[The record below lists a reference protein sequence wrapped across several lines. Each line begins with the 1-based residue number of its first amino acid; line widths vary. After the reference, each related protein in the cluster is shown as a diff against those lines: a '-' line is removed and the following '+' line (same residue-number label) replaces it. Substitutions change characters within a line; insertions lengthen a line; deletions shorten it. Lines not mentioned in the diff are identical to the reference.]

1 MAKRIYE
8 FLCKNSHISE
18 TYVESSVRNIKCN
31 TCSEDAERIVSTPAI
46 KLEGWSGSFPGAA
59 NKFDR
64 IHREKLKAEQKAN
77 S

>member
-1 MAKRIYE
+1 MKRMYE
-8 FLCKNSHISE
+8 FVCGVCNHTTEKLTGYE
-18 TYVESSVRNIKCN
+18 TVQIQCMCGENATRK
-31 TCSEDAERIVSTPAI
+31 VSAPAI

-64 IHREKLKAEQKAN
+64 IHREKLAAERKAN

>member
-1 MAKRIYE
+1 MKRMYE
-8 FLCKNSHISE
+8 FVCGECHHITEKLTGYE
-18 TYVESSVRNIKCN
+18 TVNVKCVTCGSSSIRK
-31 TCSEDAERIVSTPAI
+31 VSAPAI

-64 IHREKLKAEQKAN
+64 IHREKLAAEQKAN

>member
-1 MAKRIYE
+1 MKRMYE
-8 FLCKNSHISE
+8 YVCENGHRSDKLTEYETESISCE
-18 TYVESSVRNIKCN
+18 CGKLAYRALS
-31 TCSEDAERIVSTPAI
+31 APAI
-46 KLEGWSGSFPGAA
+46 KLEGWSGHFPGAA

>member
-1 MAKRIYE
+1 MLKMFDFVCENGHKTERLTGYETVSFRCECGAQANRI
-8 FLCKNSHISE
+8 LS
-18 TYVESSVRNIKCN
+18 
-31 TCSEDAERIVSTPAI
+31 APAV

-64 IHREKLKAEQKAN
+64 IHREKLAAERKAN

>member
-1 MAKRIYE
+1 MKRIYE
-8 FLCKNSHISE
+8 YACEDGHKTEALTDYE
-18 TYVESSVRNIKCN
+18 TVSV
-31 TCSEDAERIVSTPAI
+31 TCGCGKEAFRALSAPAI

>member
-1 MAKRIYE
+1 MYE
-8 FLCKNSHISE
+8 FVCENGHYNEKLTEYETESVSCKCG
-18 TYVESSVRNIKCN
+18 K
-31 TCSEDAERIVSTPAI
+31 DAYRVLSAPAI

-59 NKFDR
+59 GKFDR

>member
-1 MAKRIYE
+1 MRRMYE
-8 FLCKNSHISE
+8 YVCENGHSNDKLTDYE
-18 TYVESSVRNIKCN
+18 TVSVSCECGKEAYR
-31 TCSEDAERIVSTPAI
+31 TLSAPAI

>member
-8 FLCKNSHISE
+8 FLCKQGHITE
-18 TYVESSVRNIKCN
+18 TLADSSIRTIQCS
-31 TCSEDAERIVSTPAI
+31 TCAENADRMVSSPAV
-46 KLEGWSGSFPGAA
+46 KLEGWSGSFPSAA
-59 NKFDR
+59 EKFDR

>member
-1 MAKRIYE
+1 MKRMFEFACENGHKTERLTDYE
-8 FLCKNSHISE
+8 AVSFRCECGAQAN
-18 TYVESSVRNIKCN
+18 
-31 TCSEDAERIVSTPAI
+31 RILSAPAC

-64 IHREKLKAEQKAN
+64 IHREKLAAERKAN

>member
-1 MAKRIYE
+1 MKRIYE
-8 FLCKNSHISE
+8 YACENGHRKDALTDYE
-18 TYVESSVRNIKCN
+18 TVSVPCECGKAAFRAL
-31 TCSEDAERIVSTPAI
+31 SAPAI

-64 IHREKLKAEQKAN
+64 RHQDKLKAEQKAN

>member
-1 MAKRIYE
+1 MKRIYE
-8 FLCKNSHISE
+8 YACEDGHRTESLTDYE
-18 TYVESSVRNIKCN
+18 TVSVPCGCGKKAYRAL
-31 TCSEDAERIVSTPAI
+31 SAPAI

-64 IHREKLKAEQKAN
+64 IHREKLAAELKAK

>member
-1 MAKRIYE
+1 MTKRIYE
-8 FLCKNSHISE
+8 FVCKNDHINE
-18 TYVESSVRNIKCN
+18 IYVDSAVRTVNCQV
-31 TCSEDAERIVSTPAI
+31 CSQDAERMISSPAI